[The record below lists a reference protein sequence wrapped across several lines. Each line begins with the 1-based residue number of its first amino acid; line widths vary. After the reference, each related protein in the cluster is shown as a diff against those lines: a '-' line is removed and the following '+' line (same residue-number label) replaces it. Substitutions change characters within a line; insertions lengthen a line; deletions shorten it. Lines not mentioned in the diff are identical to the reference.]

1 MNPNKKTWPEIYSEI
16 KEKYEALTIYDS
28 TEFQEEVSDEL
39 ADAIRNGIVTDLYK
53 FNWKGTFG
61 TNKYAILKIVNQFPA
76 PENKKQILE
85 AILFDWVPR
94 GDDSKKVYMDCSP
107 ELIFIN
113 WIQDQI
119 ARIEQSIDSSKGQD
133 SHNDLVPQQAV
144 DSTQETNNNN
154 IVPPNTE
161 GEEHWLPS
169 EYFSKV
175 NHPENN
181 MKNWIR
187 GIRDEFSQG
196 YLYKNEGPNKELNT
210 NEKGDPRR
218 NLIDII
224 ENLASTGDIDDD
236 NNTKA
241 RLAYVLTGRS
251 IGKPITEEKPI
262 TWKAQPPKK
271 LFYILKYL
279 FSNKEKYKQA
289 FNVIDGIGEYPN
301 KKKKSVSNLE
311 ELEQTKKD
319 EETMGNLMNP
329 SSLADSITKN
339 EDNGFRD
346 LLHSIFE
353 SCPKTKP
360 PKGKGMYTINR

>member
-1 MNPNKKTWPEIYSEI
+1 MKRTWPEIYSEI
-16 KEKYEALTIYDS
+16 KLKYEAQNLYDYR
-28 TEFQEEVSDEL
+28 EFQEEVSNAL
-39 ADAIRNGIVTDLYK
+39 ADAIKKGIVTNLYT
-53 FNWKGTFG
+53 FNWKGTFD
-61 TNKYAILKIVNQFPA
+61 TNQYAILKIVNEFPS
-76 PENKKQILE
+76 PDHKKQILE
-85 AILFDWVPR
+85 AIFYDWVPR
-94 GDDSKKVYMDCSP
+94 GDDSKKAYRDCSP

-113 WIQDQI
+113 WIQEQI
-119 ARIEQSIDSSKGQD
+119 ARIEHIIDFSKRQDSS
-133 SHNDLVPQQAV
+133 NDVATQQTV
-144 DSTQETNNNN
+144 NSTQETNNNN
-154 IVPPNTE
+154 TVQPNTE
-161 GEEHWLPS
+161 GVESWLPID
-169 EYFSKV
+169 YFSDG
-175 NHPENN
+175 NRPNNN
-181 MKNWIR
+181 MENWIR
-187 GIRDEFSQG
+187 GIRDEFSRG

-289 FNVIDGIGEYPN
+289 FNVIDGIGEYPD
-301 KKKKSVSNLE
+301 KKKKGVSNLE

-360 PKGKGMYTINR
+360 PKGKGMYTINRQ